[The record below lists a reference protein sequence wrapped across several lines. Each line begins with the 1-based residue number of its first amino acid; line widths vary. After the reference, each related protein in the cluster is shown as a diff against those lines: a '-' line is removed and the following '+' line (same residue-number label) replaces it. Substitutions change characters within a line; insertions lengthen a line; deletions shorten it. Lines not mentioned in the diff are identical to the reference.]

1 MITMGA
7 YDLTYTCDAST
18 YEDVVYYFDKLIEK
32 NETSGYDSDDP
43 YCGNV
48 TSFHGIK
55 RLNGFAKNYEEAN
68 KEVLDNSEKW
78 GPAVVKFYYNNEL
91 LVSLEN
97 GTVSKNDIK
106 KIKNKN
112 IKIREKVNKENEKIL
127 KKIDEFCNKMEVK
140 HGGVTSCVSCKS
152 KISNDYVKRCIG
164 ISRGYGNTSN
174 NYYNKCCICS
184 MPFIILNETK
194 LNSCKKDYNE
204 ISHIYKAV
212 LGGRAA
218 S

>member
-1 MITMGA
+1 MGVQ
-7 YDLTYTCDAST
+7 DLTYNCEAST
-18 YEDVVYYFDKLIEK
+18 YEDVVYYFDKLIEEQEK
-32 NETSGYDSDDP
+32 SGYDHDDP

-55 RLNGFAKNYEEAN
+55 LLNGFAKNYEEAN

-112 IKIREKVNKENEKIL
+112 IKIREKVNKENDKL
-127 KKIDEFCNKMEVK
+127 FKKIDGLCKRIELKR
-140 HGGVTSCVSCKS
+140 GGVTSCISCKS
-152 KISNDYVKRCIG
+152 KISNEYVKRCIG
-164 ISRGYGNTSN
+164 VSTGYGNTSN
-174 NYYNKCCICS
+174 DYYNKCCICS
-184 MPFIILNETK
+184 MSFIKLNEEK
-194 LNSCKKDYNE
+194 FNSCKKDYNE
-204 ISHIYKAV
+204 IYHIYKAV
-212 LGGRAA
+212 LGGRVAY
-218 S
+218 